1 MLGIVSAIA
10 HLPPLWC
17 RHFQLTCDVLVNEW
31 NYYPFLHNSEVH
43 LMVVLVIAENI
54 GVDMEQDSSC
64 KLKIF
69 CFANTLIEQ
78 LVQYIY

>member
-1 MLGIVSAIA
+1 MEL
-10 HLPPLWC
+10 
-17 RHFQLTCDVLVNEW
+17 D
-31 NYYPFLHNSEVH
+31 PFLNNSEVH

-54 GVDMEQDSSC
+54 IGVDMEQDSSF

-78 LVQYIY
+78 LIQYIY

>member
-1 MLGIVSAIA
+1 
-10 HLPPLWC
+10 
-17 RHFQLTCDVLVNEW
+17 
-31 NYYPFLHNSEVH
+31 
-43 LMVVLVIAENI
+43 MVVLVIAENI